1 MLGPTGPQGV
11 IGLTG
16 QGLFISGSYGV
27 YGVFIEERPTGFA
40 GEAYI
45 VGGDLYVWD
54 AINVNWNNTGRFQGP
69 TGPQGNAG
77 PTGLQGIT
85 GPTGLTGDTGPTG
98 AFDYGSWN
106 TYTPVWTA
114 TSINPTLGNGTIFGK
129 YVQMGRL
136 IKGNLFIIAG
146 STTNRGNGTYRITLP
161 FTAVNGMRNVEPIG
175 TVTMRSIST
184 GKNFFGTV
192 AINNDDRTRVELFI
206 HTQVAVYAE
215 GLPASH
221 TDPFTFN
228 PNDEIIVE
236 FMYER
241 AV

>member
-16 QGLFISGSYGV
+16 QGLFISGSYADYFG
-27 YGVFIEERPTGFA
+27 FIAERPTGFA

-54 AINVNWNNTGRFQGP
+54 AINVVWDNTGRFQGP
-69 TGPQGNAG
+69 TGPQGITG

-85 GPTGLTGDTGPTG
+85 GPTGLTGATGATG

-241 AV
+241 SV